1 MRIDNLRLENYPP
14 LRHFEITTN
23 SNVVIIAG
31 ANGSGKTRLKQALIE
46 TFSNP
51 GGPRASMTLGATR
64 PEEEKAWAGKILSV
78 TAGQASPQLQTYMS
92 RVTRG
97 RSYVGTVI
105 RIDSDRAV
113 QAVNYQTWNLG
124 TTDPDDDD
132 VNYSYYLAPFIGR
145 WQQLVNN
152 IHRKAA
158 SRDNKIA
165 ALVKTG
171 PPGTTFAEALAAHP
185 DPFLPYQQVFAQ
197 LLPGKTLE
205 PIDPKA
211 PQEFRYRVDANAN
224 PMYFGALSSGEQE
237 VVRVTFDL
245 VWKEISHSVILVDE
259 PELHLHPTLTFRLLE
274 TLKGLGQ
281 GTNQFIL
288 FTHSADLIST
298 YYGSGNV
305 FFIDASEHQD
315 NQARQLSTLTDEHA
329 ATARAAGAN
338 LGLFAVG
345 RKLVFVEGTHAST
358 DRAIYH
364 KVAQAV
370 FPDAYLLPVGS
381 VENLLALRSIVD
393 ELGKAVFGIDLFMVR
408 DRDGLTDDTVALLEA
423 NPRMRVLQRRHIENY
438 LLDEEVLGAVAR
450 SFYLPTELSDP
461 RAIAVALGEAAK
473 DCLMQAVLSNVKE
486 RVRLYGALS
495 IPAVRDP
502 SAQTLDELIDAILK
516 QLEGSKRTLDGAFAE
531 DQVRKLVRQ
540 EHARLKSSLENDT
553 WRAVLPGKQIL
564 ARFCGNFWRGVEMT
578 RVREAYADIGMR
590 VKPTVFADISALFTQ
605 FKELGA

>member
-259 PELHLHPTLTFRLLE
+259 PELHLHPTLTFRLLGDA
-274 TLKGLGQ
+274 KG
-281 GTNQFIL
+281 
-288 FTHSADLIST
+288 
-298 YYGSGNV
+298 
-305 FFIDASEHQD
+305 
-315 NQARQLSTLTDEHA
+315 ARSRHEPVHPVHA
-329 ATARAAGAN
+329 FGRPN
-338 LGLFAVG
+338 L
-345 RKLVFVEGTHAST
+345 
-358 DRAIYH
+358 
-364 KVAQAV
+364 
-370 FPDAYLLPVGS
+370 
-381 VENLLALRSIVD
+381 NLLWVWKRFFHRC
-393 ELGKAVFGIDLFMVR
+393 E
-408 DRDGLTDDTVALLEA
+408 
-423 NPRMRVLQRRHIENY
+423 
-438 LLDEEVLGAVAR
+438 
-450 SFYLPTELSDP
+450 
-461 RAIAVALGEAAK
+461 RASG
-473 DCLMQAVLSNVKE
+473 Q
-486 RVRLYGALS
+486 
-495 IPAVRDP
+495 P
-502 SAQTLDELIDAILK
+502 SAAAQHAH
-516 QLEGSKRTLDGAFAE
+516 RRACCHGAGCWC
-531 DQVRKLVRQ
+531 QPRVVRRGQ
-540 EHARLKSSLENDT
+540 E
-553 WRAVLPGKQIL
+553 
-564 ARFCGNFWRGVEMT
+564 T
-578 RVREAYADIGMR
+578 RVR
-590 VKPTVFADISALFTQ
+590 
-605 FKELGA
+605 